1 MGFADQVEEVENR
14 EEEKEDPLDCQEGKV
29 CQTEYAR
36 PEQEDRGAYD
46 EIIPGTAACYPVA
59 VGRGAPRGA
68 SPLHEG
74 PDQYVYE
81 KCPQNGE
88 EVPEI
93 IQVGYQLR
101 VP

>member
-1 MGFADQVEEVENR
+1 MGFADQVEKVERR
-14 EEEKEDPLDCQEGKV
+14 EENQEEPADRLDGKV
-29 CQTEYAR
+29 CQAEYAR

-74 PDQYVYE
+74 PDQDIDE
-81 KCPQNGE
+81 KSSEYCE

-101 VP
+101 FP